1 MKINFTLTLF
11 FFYNRFQNELPA
23 AIQERN
29 EKYVTKM
36 ELCELMKWKLSVSL
50 YGLINT
56 CIFESNETS
65 LFKTNY

>member
-11 FFYNRFQNELPA
+11 FFFNRFQNELPA

-50 YGLINT
+50 YGLMN
-56 CIFESNETS
+56 
-65 LFKTNY
+65 K